1 LSGFPAPL
9 STGII
14 ARLAASTTSTIFIEG
29 PFMRNVAAAACLLF
43 AGALPP
49 AALGASA
56 PRTPQQVIK
65 HHFSVLESGDLKAV
79 VGDYADNATVITAA
93 GVIHGAAAIRE
104 QFARMARPRAG
115 AAPPPPGARR
125 SPQIQQQFYSG
136 DTAWLIWVRNAGRPD
151 EVRGVETYIIR
162 NGKIELETVGIVN
175 VHAAAQPG
183 Q

>member
-1 LSGFPAPL
+1 
-9 STGII
+9 
-14 ARLAASTTSTIFIEG
+14 
-29 PFMRNVAAAACLLF
+29 MRNAAAAACLMF
-43 AGALPP
+43 AGALPL
-49 AALGASA
+49 AALGDSA

-93 GVIHGAAAIRE
+93 GVIHGTAAIRE

-115 AAPPPPGARR
+115 AAAPPPGASHRG
-125 SPQIQQQFYSG
+125 PQIKQQFYSG
-136 DTAWLIWVRNAGRPD
+136 DTAWLIWVQNEGKPG
-151 EVRGVETYIIR
+151 EVRGVETYRIR